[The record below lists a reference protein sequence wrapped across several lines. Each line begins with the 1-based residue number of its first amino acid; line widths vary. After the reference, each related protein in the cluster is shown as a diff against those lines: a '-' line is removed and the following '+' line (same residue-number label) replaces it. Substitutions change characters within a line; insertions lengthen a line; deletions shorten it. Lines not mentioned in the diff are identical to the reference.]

1 MANNFFEYFESNKY
15 DKKIILKSSDKNY
28 SVLDV
33 KNLLKN
39 SYFGNN
45 EAFQIILET
54 IKNVLENKE
63 YIFHFS
69 TSGSASNKGK
79 IIEKKL
85 LNFELECNDLTKQL
99 GLNKYENLEFYT
111 TTTLKHIYGFA
122 FQFIIP
128 FLNGNVVNIDRINYP
143 EDVNFENAVLIT
155 TPSFLDMM
163 KRYNVIPKN
172 KPKIIMTAG
181 AKIKDDLYKF
191 AETIADRVID
201 IYGSTETNTIGF
213 RESSNTN
220 KLTLLDGVEI
230 ISTGIDGTTI
240 KTNYSI
246 QNLQHIGDS
255 IKLDGRNFE
264 VLGRLDRTLK
274 IQEKRIDLNILEN
287 KIKENEMAADCF
299 CFEHKN
305 KVACLLVPTEIG
317 KKALLNE
324 GKIEVIKK
332 LKKFLKDDF
341 EIIPQRWKFYD
352 EIPVNER
359 GKINK
364 EKIKEIFNLNLSLP
378 LILNS
383 KIEKEKA
390 SFELCFLSDSN
401 FFKGHFE
408 NFPILAGVVQLF
420 YADFFIKRAFKIDCH
435 EGQIRKIKFSNII
448 RPNKKVQLNLIKNEK
463 NVSFEYSD
471 DNKAYSGGVFPIKN
485 YFVG

>member
-39 SYFGNN
+39 GYFGNN

-54 IKNVLENKE
+54 TKNVLENKE

-111 TTTLKHIYGFA
+111 TTTLNHIYGFCY
-122 FQFIIP
+122 QFIIP
-128 FLNGNVVNIDRINYP
+128 FLNGNVINIDRINYP

-163 KRYNVIPKN
+163 KRYDVKPKN
-172 KPKIIMTAG
+172 KLKTIITAG
-181 AKIKDDLYKF
+181 SKIKDDLYKF
-191 AETIADRVID
+191 AESIADRVID
-201 IYGSTETNTIGF
+201 IYGSTETSTIGF

-255 IKLDGRNFE
+255 IKLNGRNFE

-287 KIKENEMAADCF
+287 KIKENEMASDCF

-305 KVACLLVPTEIG
+305 KVACLLIPTEIG
-317 KKALLNE
+317 KRALLNE

-352 EIPVNER
+352 EIPINER

-463 NVSFEYSD
+463 NVSFEYID
-471 DNKAYSGGVFPIKN
+471 NNKAYSGGVFPIKN

>member
-1 MANNFFEYFESNKY
+1 MANNFFEYFKSDKY

-28 SVLDV
+28 SVSDV

-39 SYFGNN
+39 GYFGCN
-45 EAFQIILET
+45 ENFQIILNA
-54 IKNVLENKE
+54 IKNVLDDKE

-69 TSGSASNKGK
+69 TSGSTSNKGK
-79 IIEKKL
+79 IVEKNL
-85 LNFELECNDLTKQL
+85 LNFVLECNDLTKQL
-99 GLNKYENLEFYT
+99 NLNKYENLEFYT
-111 TTTLKHIYGFA
+111 TTTLNHIYGFSYH
-122 FQFIIP
+122 FMLP
-128 FLNGNVVNIDRINYP
+128 LLSGNVINIDRINYP

-163 KRYNVIPKN
+163 KRYNVRPKN
-172 KPKIIMTAG
+172 KLKIIMMAG

-191 AETIADRVID
+191 AETISDKVID
-201 IYGSTETNTIGF
+201 IYGSTETSTIGF

-246 QNLQHIGDS
+246 QNIQNIGDR
-255 IKLDGRNFE
+255 IKLDGKNIE
-264 VLGRLDRTLK
+264 ILGRMDRTLK

-287 KIKENEMAADCF
+287 KIKENEMVSDCF
-299 CFEHKN
+299 CFEYKN
-305 KVACLLVPTEIG
+305 KVACLMVPTEIG
-317 KKALLNE
+317 KKAVFNE

-352 EIPVNER
+352 EIPINER

-364 EKIKEIFNLNLSLP
+364 EKINEIFNLNLSLP

-435 EGQIRKIKFSNII
+435 KGQIRKIKFSNII

-463 NVSFEYSD
+463 NVSFEYID
-471 DNKAYSGGVFPIKN
+471 NNKAYSGGVFPIKN

>member
-1 MANNFFEYFESNKY
+1 MANNFFEYFESDKY
-15 DKKIILKSSDKNY
+15 DKKIILKSADKNY

-33 KNLLKN
+33 KNLLEKG
-39 SYFGNN
+39 YFGNN
-45 EAFQIILET
+45 ENLISILDT
-54 IKNVLENKE
+54 IKNVLKNKDH
-63 YIFHFS
+63 IFHFS
-69 TSGSASNKGK
+69 TSGSTSNKGK
-79 IIEKKL
+79 IIPKKL
-85 LNFELECNDLTKQL
+85 INFELECEDLTRQL
-99 GLNKYENLEFYT
+99 NLMECGDLEFIT
-111 TTTLKHIYGFA
+111 TTTMEHIYGFA

-128 FLNGNVVNIDRINYP
+128 FLKGYVVNIDRINYP
-143 EDVNFENAVLIT
+143 EDVNHKNAVLIT

-163 KRYNVIPKN
+163 KRYNVIPKI

-191 AETIADRVID
+191 AETISDRVID

-220 KLTLLDGVEI
+220 KLTLLDGIEI

-246 QNLQHIGDS
+246 QNIQHIKDR
-255 IKLDGRNFE
+255 IIFE
-264 VLGRLDRTLK
+264 NGKFEILGRLDRTVK

-287 KIKENEMAADCF
+287 KIKENEMTDDCY
-299 CFEHKN
+299 CFEYKN
-305 KVACLLVPTEIG
+305 KVACLLIPTEIG

-352 EIPVNER
+352 EIPINER

-383 KIEKEKA
+383 KIEKENA
-390 SFELCFLSDSN
+390 TFELCFLKNSN

-420 YADFFIKRAFKIDCH
+420 YADFFIKKAFKIDCKK
-435 EGQIRKIKFSNII
+435 GQIRKIKFSNII
-448 RPNKKVQLNLIKNEK
+448 RPNNKIKLNLIKNEK
-463 NVSFEYSD
+463 NVTFEYKD
-471 DNKAYSGGVFPIKN
+471 ENQTYSGGVFPIKN

>member
-39 SYFGNN
+39 GYFGNN

-54 IKNVLENKE
+54 TKNVLENKE

-111 TTTLKHIYGFA
+111 TTTLNHIYGFCY
-122 FQFIIP
+122 QFIIP
-128 FLNGNVVNIDRINYP
+128 FLNGNVINIDRINYP

-163 KRYNVIPKN
+163 KRYDVKPKN
-172 KPKIIMTAG
+172 KLKTIITAG
-181 AKIKDDLYKF
+181 SKIKDDLYKF
-191 AETIADRVID
+191 AESIADRVID
-201 IYGSTETNTIGF
+201 IYGSTETSTIGF

-255 IKLDGRNFE
+255 IKLNGRNFE

-287 KIKENEMAADCF
+287 KIKENEMASDCF

-305 KVACLLVPTEIG
+305 KVACLLIPTEIG
-317 KKALLNE
+317 KRALLNE

-352 EIPVNER
+352 EIPINER

-364 EKIKEIFNLNLSLP
+364 EKINELFNLNLSLP

-463 NVSFEYSD
+463 NVSFEYID
-471 DNKAYSGGVFPIKN
+471 NNKAYSGGVFPIKN